1 VNSPSYDL
9 AKYLET
15 QGVGSMQ
22 LGSIAPDAGPGI
34 FVGEEPPE
42 PSEAVTLY
50 SYGGVADDGLTCEAI
65 DNFRVQVRVRARNY
79 QDAWKLIQKVETEL
93 NRLKTLTVP
102 DGALTVYYNTVIR
115 LQPAFEAGFDEKH
128 RFAFTQNYSGIRT
141 KR

>member
-1 VNSPSYDL
+1 
-9 AKYLET
+9 
-15 QGVGSMQ
+15 MQ

-50 SYGGVADDGLTCEAI
+50 SYGGTSWDGLTCSPI

-93 NRLKTLTVP
+93 NRLTTLTVP
-102 DGALTVYYNTVIR
+102 NGVETVYYAEVIR
-115 LQPAFEAGFDEKH
+115 LQPAMEMGYDEKH
-128 RFAFTQNYSGIRT
+128 RFAFTQNFSGVRNS
-141 KR
+141 R